1 MFPVTYMDD
10 PQILN
15 NDTDSNQPN
24 FFDITISENFNVSFD
39 GIFHEAET
47 MKKAEKK
54 VEDEDNRFFGTHIR
68 ETIKTFKEVLKK

>member
-1 MFPVTYMDD
+1 MYPVTYMDD

-15 NDTDSNQPN
+15 NDSDAYQPS
-24 FFDITISENFNVSFD
+24 FFDIAISENFNFSF
-39 GIFHEAET
+39 GEIFYEAEA

-68 ETIKTFKEVLKK
+68 ETIETFKEVLKK